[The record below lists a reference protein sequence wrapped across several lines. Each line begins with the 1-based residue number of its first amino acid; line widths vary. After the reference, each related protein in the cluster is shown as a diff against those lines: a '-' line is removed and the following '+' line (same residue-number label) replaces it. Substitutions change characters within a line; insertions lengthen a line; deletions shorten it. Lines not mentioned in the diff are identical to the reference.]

1 MSKKT
6 RPTVYNVKKKKSES
20 THIISTVAMIAFAGV
35 IGYVG
40 FSLAKPTDD
49 GKIDSSPDAQLALN
63 TTVTTTTTP
72 ETTTNLIETQSSIT
86 QTYIVNANP
95 DSTDTDNN
103 DSQIIKTEL
112 TTDSITTSTEQKTTS
127 LNESTTTQ
135 PSTTEA
141 VKPKE
146 NKNSFSSI
154 KYAVELPS
162 SALSDSD
169 TFVGILKDVKQKY
182 PDAGAVAVPIK
193 MEGGLLNYKS
203 LTSMAAGTNLCT
215 GSMTAEEIYNIAA
228 QNGLAVY
235 GTLSVLND
243 YQFPQIN
250 RDSAIW
256 LADNTGEWLDFRPE
270 EGGKPWMS
278 PYSNTTLSY
287 LTGICEELSDAGFT
301 AVLCE
306 DFYYPSFWD
315 SDAEF
320 LDYDKY
326 IGSESYKGLVKLAND
341 LANNLK
347 GKIDMVLEI
356 YAPNAMSGATVVYH
370 PEELNVPNVLL
381 DTDSDSSSDVLNWIE
396 NQKQTLPANYSLAF
410 SDSNVS
416 EQDTGNANYIVTYGG

>member
-6 RPTVYNVKKKKSES
+6 KPTVYNVKKKKSES
-20 THIISTVAMIAFAGV
+20 SHIITTVAMIAFAGV

-40 FSLAKPTDD
+40 FSLAKPADD
-49 GKIDSSPDAQLALN
+49 VKIDSSPDAQLALN
-63 TTVTTTTTP
+63 TTIDTTTAL
-72 ETTTNLIETQSSIT
+72 ETTTNIIETQSNTT
-86 QTYIVNANP
+86 QTYIVNAST
-95 DSTDTDNN
+95 DSTNTNNN
-103 DSQIIKTEL
+103 DSQITKTEL
-112 TTDSITTSTEQKTTS
+112 NTNSTSIPTEQRTTSIA
-127 LNESTTTQ
+127 ESTTIQ
-135 PSTTEA
+135 PPATEIT
-141 VKPKE
+141 KPKE

-154 KYAVELPS
+154 KCAVELPS
-162 SALSDSD
+162 SALSDSN
-169 TFVGILKDVKQKY
+169 TFENILKDVKQKY
-182 PDAGAVAVPIK
+182 PDAGAVTVPIK

-203 LTSMAAGTNLCT
+203 LTSMAAGTNICT

-235 GTLSVLND
+235 GTLSILND

-278 PYSNTTLSY
+278 PYSDTTLSY

-315 SDAEF
+315 SDADF

-326 IGSESYKGLVKLAND
+326 IGNESYKGLVKLAND
-341 LANNLK
+341 LANNLN

-356 YAPNAMSGATVVYH
+356 YAPNAMSGSTVVYH
-370 PEELNVPNVLL
+370 PEELNIPNILL
-381 DTDSDSSSDVLNWIE
+381 DTDSNSSSDVLNWIE
-396 NQKQTLPANYSLAF
+396 GQKQTLPANYSIAF
-410 SDSNVS
+410 SDSSISDQN
-416 EQDTGNANYIVTYGG
+416 TGNSNYIITYGG